1 MNCFR
6 FSLAAALLGAVV
18 SAEPVL
24 VYSKSFPGSTPAFV
38 LIELA
43 RDGQAVYK
51 EAVDDENPAK
61 FKLTKE
67 DADEIFAL
75 AEKLEKLARPLESG
89 LKVAFMGDK
98 TLKWVDGATVNEQK
112 FNYTQD
118 LDGTKLH
125 DWFEKMTQSEYL
137 YFNLERSVKF
147 DKLGVHKAI
156 LQLEAAWDKKRLV
169 AVEQFLPLLDRVA
182 KNSSYLNMARERAA
196 FLAEAL
202 RAPKPAAPPA
212 PGAH

>member
-1 MNCFR
+1 MKRLFWIP
-6 FSLAAALLGAVV
+6 LMAAALAN
-18 SAEPVL
+18 ADPII

-38 LIELA
+38 LIELK

-51 EAVDDENPAK
+51 EAVDDENPAH
-61 FKLTKE
+61 FKLAKE
-67 DADEIFAL
+67 DVEEVFAL
-75 AEKLEKLARPLESG
+75 AEKVDKLKRTLESG

-118 LDGTKLH
+118 LDGNKLY
-125 DWFEKMTQSEYL
+125 DWFEKMTQSEFL
-137 YFNLERSVKF
+137 YFQLERAVKF

-156 LQLEAAWDKKRLV
+156 LQVEAAWDKKRLV
-169 AVEQFLPLLDRVA
+169 AVDQFLPLLDRVA

-196 FLAEAL
+196 YLAETL
-202 RAPKPAAPPA
+202 RAPKPAPPA
-212 PGAH
+212 GAN